1 VCLPKREVGTNGE
14 RKGGGVV
21 ELFDGVMRKIHS
33 IKHISAGLRVTGP
46 SDLPTSTYIQPNDA
60 ALSPPKVLWHAK
72 YALTASFLLDTDSVF
87 AAAIGAVDR
96 SFWAEMI
103 QPHIR

>member
-1 VCLPKREVGTNGE
+1 MHRQTG
-14 RKGGGVV
+14 
-21 ELFDGVMRKIHS
+21 LFKDKAEDVTE
-33 IKHISAGLRVTGP
+33 GLKEGALTG
-46 SDLPTSTYIQPNDA
+46 SMTYIRPNNA

-72 YALTASFLLDTDSVF
+72 YALIASFLLDTDSVF
-87 AAAIGAVDR
+87 AAAICVIDG